1 MRQQQLNHLEASYRP
16 PSQLDFV
23 FGATVDTPELAITP
37 RTIGVL
43 SYRILLANL
52 SSEADQLVLS
62 SAYVDFQTA
71 IQMALFRAKLT
82 TNKIQLNDA
91 ILRIFRATQR
101 ASTRQSHRYAAVHVI
116 IWSNL
121 AGQGPKLQFSPIQ

>member
-1 MRQQQLNHLEASYRP
+1 MAHNLLLLQQQLNHLEASYRP

-23 FGATVDTPELAITP
+23 SGATVDNPELAITP

-43 SYRILLANL
+43 SYRILLAHL

-82 TNKIQLNDA
+82 TKKIQLNDT

-101 ASTRQSHRYAAVHVI
+101 AFD
-116 IWSNL
+116 NL
-121 AGQGPKLQFSPIQ
+121 TGTPLCM